1 MSEAK
6 GVSIREFARIVGVS
20 DMAVRKAIASGKI
33 VEAIDYTNPQRPK
46 IDAVKAAQEWGKNYD
61 PSYERSDKV
70 SESINVG
77 TTHKAPRRSD
87 VDTGIPNLPHPSEGG
102 RSLADIKR
110 QTAEVKLRLAA
121 VELKQKQGQLVDK
134 DLVFRSLF
142 AAGQE
147 MRTALQ
153 TVPDRC
159 IDGILAAKDRNDAH
173 VILYNEITTALE
185 RLSEIY
191 RRGLNDGKDED

>member
-20 DMAVRKAIASGKI
+20 DMAVRKAIAAGKI

-70 SESINVG
+70 SESINVE
-77 TTHKAPRRSD
+77 THKAPRRSD

>member
-46 IDAVKAAQEWGKNYD
+46 IDPVKAAQEWGKNYD

-70 SESINVG
+70 TESINVG
-77 TTHKAPRRSD
+77 THKAPKRGD